1 MRMGGCRL
9 FPSGLR
15 QRSPWIQR
23 GVPPCSFECGK
34 TLPFL
39 LPISHRIHGAGV
51 YANIWGIFMVNVT
64 SFVAYMDPMGL
75 EMVHWYTYQ
84 LFAQIR
90 TFGACVFSHE
100 MAILFHGPPGSL
112 RRVVAAHVVYRS
124 SLEGG

>member
-1 MRMGGCRL
+1 
-9 FPSGLR
+9 
-15 QRSPWIQR
+15 
-23 GVPPCSFECGK
+23 
-34 TLPFL
+34 
-39 LPISHRIHGAGV
+39 
-51 YANIWGIFMVNVT
+51 MVNVT

-100 MAILFHGPPGSL
+100 MAILFQGPPGSL